1 MLTCKTNGCP
11 IEGKEHSA
19 PVEGILVC
27 GLCGQ
32 EMTSNE

>member
-1 MLTCKTNGCP
+1 MLSCKTESCAVKGVENT
-11 IEGKEHSA
+11 A

-32 EMTSNE
+32 EMTAND

>member
-1 MLTCKTNGCP
+1 MLSCKTESCSVKGVENT
-11 IEGKEHSA
+11 A

-32 EMTSNE
+32 EMTPSE

>member
-1 MLTCKTNGCP
+1 MLSCKTTNCVVKGV
-11 IEGKEHSA
+11 ENTA

-32 EMTSNE
+32 EMTASE